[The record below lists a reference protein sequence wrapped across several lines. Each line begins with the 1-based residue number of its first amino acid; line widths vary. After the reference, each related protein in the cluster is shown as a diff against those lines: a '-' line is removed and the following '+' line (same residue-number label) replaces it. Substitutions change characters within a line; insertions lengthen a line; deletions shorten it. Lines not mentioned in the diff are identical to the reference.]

1 MKKYLL
7 MNSVDNTLLDRLH
20 SLLAQAPALSA
31 AQLQAATGKSQPSIS
46 LALQALGHRVCK
58 LGAARST
65 RYALTQP
72 IFGLPAQQSLY
83 WTGDD
88 GVVQAFGNLSFLH
101 NGDVHVRSAA
111 PQRPSLPTAL
121 QRPDLPASPATQARG
136 EWLGNKG
143 LPWFLAGLRPQ
154 GFLGRQYTALR
165 PDFPSDPDA
174 WTTEQVLYIAAN
186 HATDP
191 PGALELGTRRSA
203 PAGASRGNVASSL
216 GAPSGEFGGG
226 VSGALGSGLLN
237 STDPLLPTHYDA
249 LAAQTG
255 TRLPAGSSAGGEQPK
270 FVVRLQTSLQSS
282 AWQAAQENAPSQPPA
297 TQQHIHAIVK
307 YTPPRGTPFGERW
320 HDLLHLEHLANEVLR
335 SHGIACAH
343 TRVVES
349 AQRSYLESQRFDR
362 VGAAGKRHVVAAS
375 AVHDAFVHAP
385 RLHWVATCEA
395 LVALKLLPLED
406 LRQVALIY
414 HLGHYIGNTDMHFGN
429 LSFFVADV
437 LKPQFRITPVYDM
450 LPMQWRP
457 SIHTGTL
464 DAQPI
469 RPQHLPAG
477 YASEAALAREWALD
491 YWQRAE
497 ALGSISAQLRAVC
510 AVNVQR
516 LQSNFA
522 GFDRA
527 LDFARI

>member
-1 MKKYLL
+1 
-7 MNSVDNTLLDRLH
+7 MNPVDSPLIN
-20 SLLAQAPALSA
+20 SLLGLLPQSPALSA

-46 LALQALGHRVCK
+46 LALQALGSRVCK

-72 IFGLPAQQSLY
+72 ILGLPAQQSLY
-83 WTGDD
+83 WTGDN
-88 GVVQAFGNLSFLH
+88 GAVQAFGTLSFLH

-111 PQRPSLPTAL
+111 QLPHSLPTAP
-121 QRPDLPASPATQARG
+121 QRSGQPPTPVG
-136 EWLGNKG
+136 EWLGNKA

-165 PDFPSDPDA
+165 PDFPPDPDA

-191 PGALELGTRRSA
+191 PGALELGARRST
-203 PAGASRGNVASSL
+203 PAGDHLSS
-216 GAPSGEFGGG
+216 
-226 VSGALGSGLLN
+226 V
-237 STDPLLPTHYDA
+237 DPLLPTHYDA
-249 LAAQTG
+249 LATQTG

-270 FVVRLQTSLQSS
+270 FVVRLLSNVQSTSTEALQEG
-282 AWQAAQENAPSQPPA
+282 APAQPAAT
-297 TQQHIHAIVK
+297 TQHLHAIVK

-335 SHGIACAH
+335 GYGIACAQ
-343 TRVVES
+343 TRVLES

-375 AVHDAFVHAP
+375 AVHDAFVKAP
-385 RLHWVATCEA
+385 RQHWVATCEA
-395 LVALKLLPLED
+395 LVALKLLPVED
-406 LRQVALIY
+406 LRQVALVY
-414 HLGHYIGNTDMHFGN
+414 LFGHYIGNTDMHFGN

-437 LKPQFRITPVYDM
+437 HRPQFRITPVYDM

-477 YASEAALAREWALD
+477 YAVEAVLARDWAIA
-491 YWQRAE
+491 YWQRA
-497 ALGSISAQLRAVC
+497 AQLGSISAKLRALC

-516 LQSNFA
+516 LQSNFEKS
-522 GFDRA
+522 
-527 LDFARI
+527 